1 MRDDQA
7 TGLRRLFARAA
18 PFTVSVAGEGA
29 TPIAVDLALALARS
43 GRRVLVIDRS
53 RAEAAGVFGVKV
65 RYDFGQLSAG
75 HKRWA
80 DVAIDA
86 FDGVQLLPAA
96 RGLDEIACEGKDWQ
110 LTIAAA
116 IGTASP
122 FDVWVINGMPSP
134 RGDCASVLMPIAPT
148 AAAITGAYAR
158 IKALAIGGR
167 RTFGVVVHGARSDA
181 AAHEAFRSV
190 AETAQ
195 RFLRAHLDY
204 LGAIPAAAPA
214 HRIADA
220 RSTRGRVFTKLAE
233 TLVTPALARAV
244 AF

>member
-7 TGLRRLFARAA
+7 TGLRRLFAPAA

-29 TPIAVDLALALARS
+29 TPIAVDLAAALARI

-53 RAEAAGVFGVKV
+53 RAEAAAAFGIKA
-65 RYDFGQLSAG
+65 RYDFAQLAAG
-75 HKRWA
+75 HKGWT
-80 DVAIDA
+80 DVALDA
-86 FDGVQLLPAA
+86 FDGIKLLPAA
-96 RGLDEIACEGKDWQ
+96 RGLDEIACEGNDWHAA
-110 LTIAAA
+110 IAAA
-116 IGTASP
+116 IGTAPP

-134 RGDCASVLMPIAPT
+134 RGDCASILMPIAPT

-167 RTFGVVVHGARSDA
+167 RRFGVVVHGAKSDA

-204 LGAIPAAAPA
+204 LGAIPASPAANG
-214 HRIADA
+214 IADP
-220 RSTRGRVFTKLAE
+220 RSARGRALARLAE
-233 TLVTPALARAV
+233 ELVTPALAQAV

>member
-7 TGLRRLFARAA
+7 TGLRRLFAPTA

-29 TPIAVDLALALARS
+29 TPIAVDLAAALARI

-53 RAEAAGVFGVKV
+53 RAEAAAAFGIKV
-65 RYDFGQLSAG
+65 RYDFAHLAAG
-75 HKRWA
+75 HKRWT
-80 DVAIDA
+80 DVALTA
-86 FDGVQLLPAA
+86 FDGITLLPAA
-96 RGLDEIACEGKDWQ
+96 RGLDEIACDGHDWRDA
-110 LTIAAA
+110 IGAA

-122 FDVWVINGMPSP
+122 FDVWLVNGMPSP
-134 RGDCASVLMPIAPT
+134 RGDCTSILLPIAPT

-167 RTFGVVVHGARSDA
+167 RTFGVVVHGAKSDT

-204 LGAIPAAAPA
+204 LGAIPL
-214 HRIADA
+214 ADA
-220 RSTRGRVFTKLAE
+220 RTGIADPRSARGRALARLAE
-233 TLVTPALARAV
+233 ALVTPALARAV